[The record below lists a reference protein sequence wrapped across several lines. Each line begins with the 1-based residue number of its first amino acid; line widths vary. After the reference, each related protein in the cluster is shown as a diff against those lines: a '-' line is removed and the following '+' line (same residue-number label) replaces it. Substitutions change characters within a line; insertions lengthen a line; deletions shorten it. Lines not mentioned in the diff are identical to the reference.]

1 MRAGRARS
9 SPPAAGVRRV
19 LRDIHEREAALIG
32 EGGLSLVGCMEAVWR
47 LHGDCMMVLKMPSSP
62 RRPPRGR
69 AAASRPAR
77 LGSGRIVVSGYVREF
92 GVKRM
97 SGGAKRQCDRAL
109 SVPRVRSHCRFRKRG
124 TDYTSEYGI
133 KWVSGSTKRHCE
145 QAPGAPSPGPGKG
158 LMTQSAAS
166 SVWHESGVR
175 SAQTMPVGPCISVG
189 LQL

>member
-9 SPPAAGVRRV
+9 APLAAGVRRIF
-19 LRDIHEREAALIG
+19 RDIHERQAALIE

-47 LHGDCMMVLKMPSSP
+47 LHGGCTVVLQMPSSP

-77 LGSGRIVVSGYVREF
+77 LGSGRIVVSGYVRES

-109 SVPRVRSHCRFRKRG
+109 SVP
-124 TDYTSEYGI
+124 
-133 KWVSGSTKRHCE
+133 
-145 QAPGAPSPGPGKG
+145 
-158 LMTQSAAS
+158 
-166 SVWHESGVR
+166 
-175 SAQTMPVGPCISVG
+175 
-189 LQL
+189 